1 MSRRTIGGILL
12 LGLALP
18 APAQALAQ
26 ESSDVADTQEGEAE
40 TGTLAAGVRP
50 STVTE
55 LLELVRGEAE
65 HASRRN
71 VARLLRFR
79 QNRDEQHEML
89 ARTER
94 QLASEERRGVALG
107 NRFEENER
115 ELQELQERLAV
126 RVGNFGE
133 LFGVV
138 RQMAGD
144 TKGLV
149 DVSLVSAQKPDR
161 TEIAARIAQSTALP
175 GLKEL
180 QALQL
185 LLLEEMV
192 ESAQVV
198 RFDAD
203 IADASGVLVRGEAV
217 RVGTFNVVHN
227 GNFIGFEPE
236 TGTLQM
242 LPRQPARRFRQL
254 ATKLQQAADGP
265 VAMAVDPT
273 RGQLLGQLIQT
284 PNLVERVQQGGY
296 VGYTIIAMGLVGL
309 VIALWRLLVLHRIR
323 RGVRLQLGREQVD
336 TGNPL
341 GRILAADEANRDS
354 GLDALSLKL
363 AEAILRETPVLE
375 RYQGIIKV
383 FAALAPLL
391 GLLGTVVGMILT
403 FQQLTLFGTGDPK
416 LMAGGISQALMTTVL
431 GLIVA
436 IPLVLLHS
444 LVAST
449 SRGLGEV
456 LEEQSVGL
464 IARRAA
470 SKIDA
475 KSTNEGR

>member
-341 GRILAADEANRDS
+341 GRILAAYDANRDS

-363 AEAILRETPVLE
+363 DEAILRETPVLE

>member
-18 APAQALAQ
+18 APAQAPAQ
-26 ESSDVADTQEGEAE
+26 ESSEVADTQEAE
-40 TGTLAAGVRP
+40 TGALAAGVRP

-71 VARLLRFR
+71 AARLLRFR

-115 ELQELQERLAV
+115 ELQELQERLAL

-149 DVSLVSAQKPDR
+149 DISLVSAQKPDR

-203 IADASGVLVRGEAV
+203 IADASGILVRGEAV

-323 RGVRLQLGREQVD
+323 RGVRLQLGREQAD

-341 GRILAADEANRDS
+341 GRILAAYDANRDS

-363 AEAILRETPVLE
+363 DEAILRETPVLE

-475 KSTNEGR
+475 KSTNEGP